1 MKPVADGVG
10 KKVIGFFAGGYD
22 TCNDPNMDCGSADQ
36 KGNAVYAVDVKTG
49 LKLWEFSKAN
59 DSRMTFSISS
69 DIAALDIN
77 GDTKVD
83 RLYVGD
89 TGGQL
94 WRFDIGNLN
103 NTAGWTG
110 KVIFKSNQSASE
122 KRKMFYPPDV
132 SLESGYEWVYIGTGD
147 RENPKQETGTGAFPT
162 QNRLYAIKD
171 TNPSSPL
178 TESNL
183 VDVTSDILQKP
194 NPTPDDINNQN
205 LTLINLRNLNGWFIT
220 LENKGEKCL
229 ASPVIYSGT
238 VYYTT
243 FTPSYPNEGDI
254 CFLGEGTGRVYVVQ
268 YKTGM
273 AMFNFDLTNDIEGQ
287 PPTIYK
293 TDRSVAIGA
302 GIPSQVVIAI
312 VKGEVVGY
320 IGVGGGVFAPE
331 VANKK
336 NILPLYWRT
345 VF

>member
-1 MKPVADGVG
+1 
-10 KKVIGFFAGGYD
+10 
-22 TCNDPNMDCGSADQ
+22 
-36 KGNAVYAVDVKTG
+36 
-49 LKLWEFSKAN
+49 
-59 DSRMTFSISS
+59 MTYSISS

-77 GDTKVD
+77 GDTKID

-89 TGGQL
+89 MGGQL

-103 NTAGWTG
+103 NIAAWTG
-110 KVIFKSNQSASE
+110 KVIFKSNQNGSE

-132 SLESGYEWVYIGTGD
+132 SPESGYEWVYLGTGD
-147 RENPKQETGTGAFPT
+147 RENPKQETGTVTFPT

-171 TNPSSPL
+171 TNPLSPL

-183 VDVTSDILQKP
+183 VDVTDDILQKP
-194 NPTPDDINNQN
+194 NPNPDDIALQNQ
-205 LTLINLRNLNGWFIT
+205 TLNDLSNLNGWFIT

-229 ASPVIYSGT
+229 APAVIFSK
-238 VYYTT
+238 VAYYTT

-254 CFLGEGTGRVYVVQ
+254 CFLGEGTGRVYALQ

-273 AMFNFDLTNDIEGQ
+273 AMFNWDPDNDLVGQ
-287 PPTIYK
+287 DPTIYK
-293 TDRSVAIGA
+293 TDRSIAIGA

-312 VKGEVVGY
+312 VKGDVVGY
-320 IGVGGGVFAPE
+320 IGVGGGVFSPE

-345 VF
+345 AF

>member
-1 MKPVADGVG
+1 MQRP
-10 KKVIGFFAGGYD
+10 YM
-22 TCNDPNMDCGSADQ
+22 NCGSSDQ
-36 KGNAVYAVDVKTG
+36 KGNAVYAIDVKTG
-49 LKLWEFSKAN
+49 SKLWEFSKTN
-59 DSRMTFSISS
+59 DSRMTYSISS

-89 TGGQL
+89 MGGQL

-110 KVIFKSNQSASE
+110 KVTFKSNQSASE
-122 KRKMFYPPDV
+122 KRKIFYPPDV
-132 SLESGYEWVYIGTGD
+132 SLESGYEWVYLGTGD
-147 RENPKQETGTGAFPT
+147 RENPKQETGTVTFPT

-183 VDVTSDILQKP
+183 VDVTDNILQKP
-194 NPTPDDINNQN
+194 NPSAGDITIQSQTLNNLN
-205 LTLINLRNLNGWFIT
+205 NLNGWFIT

-229 ASPVIYSGT
+229 APAVIYSK
-238 VYYTT
+238 VIYYTT
-243 FTPSYPNEGDI
+243 FTPSYPDIGDI
-254 CFLGEGTGRVYVVQ
+254 CFLGEGTGSVYALQ

-273 AMFNFDLTNDIEGQ
+273 AMFNFDLENDIDGQ

-293 TDRSVAIGA
+293 TDRSIAIGA

-312 VKGEVVGY
+312 IKGEVVGY

-345 VF
+345 AF